1 MSSILKA
8 LKQQQSP
15 IVRTQSQL
23 NNELFAA
30 QKNSASGAAKWAI
43 GACVAAIACSLVVLY
58 LPLGEQDNA
67 VAQQAQQPEVYR
79 WGDAATVPTIDWAA
93 APEPKPAEPE
103 PIIVNPR
110 GQAAQQPASQQ
121 DALATEG
128 ISEDL
133 LSRFEQ
139 AVKATAD
146 AKQNDVDSVI
156 PTLSKLNPS
165 LQRQIRAF
173 TYDAHM
179 YVSDES
185 RRWIELDQQKL
196 MVGDQFRDMQ
206 VVKIEPQRV
215 VLRRQGKLFAV
226 EALVDWKGAQ

>member
-30 QKNSASGAAKWAI
+30 QKNSASGTAKWAI

-67 VAQQAQQPEVYR
+67 VAQRAQQPEVYR

-110 GQAAQQPASQQ
+110 GQTAQQPASQQ

-226 EALVDWKGAQ
+226 EALVDWEGAQ

>member
-1 MSSILKA
+1 MSSILKG

-15 IVRTQSQL
+15 IVRTQSHL
-23 NNELFAA
+23 HNELFAA
-30 QKNSASGAAKWAI
+30 QKTAGAGAVKWIVA
-43 GACVAAIACSLVVLY
+43 ACVAAVVGGVIIWY
-58 LPLGEQDNA
+58 LPFEQQGSVATANA
-67 VAQQAQQPEVYR
+67 EQTPQYN
-79 WGDAATVPTIDWAA
+79 WGSVNELPAVNWDA
-93 APEPKPAEPE
+93 APEPQPPEPE
-103 PIIVNPR
+103 PIVVNPQ
-110 GQAAQQPASQQ
+110 GQVSAPQESQQ
-121 DALATEG
+121 EALATEG
-128 ISEDL
+128 ISDDL

-146 AKQNDVDSVI
+146 ANKDPVDSVI
-156 PTLSKLNPS
+156 PTLPKLNPAM
-165 LQRQIRAF
+165 QRQVRPF
-173 TYDAHM
+173 SYDAHM

-196 MVGDQFRDMQ
+196 AVGDQFRDME

>member
-1 MSSILKA
+1 
-8 LKQQQSP
+8 
-15 IVRTQSQL
+15 
-23 NNELFAA
+23 
-30 QKNSASGAAKWAI
+30 
-43 GACVAAIACSLVVLY
+43 
-58 LPLGEQDNA
+58 
-67 VAQQAQQPEVYR
+67 QPEVYR
-79 WGDAATVPTIDWAA
+79 WGNAATVPTIDWAA